1 MEGLRFSLKGCEH
14 MPAKDKERSM
24 IVLAGGRSSRMGR
37 DKSDLI
43 YRERTF
49 LDIQIEKG
57 HKLGIE
63 DILVSGYR
71 GDGCAGRLVMD
82 RFVERGP
89 LGGLEACLRQA
100 VHGRCLV
107 VSVDTPLLSVSE
119 LRKLLEAD
127 QETDLPA
134 TLLCHGDRLEPL
146 MGVYSVKL
154 ADAMAAALET
164 GNGSVL
170 ALLRKEG
177 YGVYRSAGDEAQFQ
191 NINEISQYEKLL
203 QRDETTY

>member
-1 MEGLRFSLKGCEH
+1 MSEG
-14 MPAKDKERSM
+14 KEYSM

-57 HKLGIE
+57 RKLGIE

-82 RFVERGP
+82 RFAEGGP

-100 VHGRCLV
+100 AHGRCLV
-107 VSVDTPLLSVSE
+107 VSVDVPLLSVSE
-119 LRKLLEAD
+119 LQKLLEAD
-127 QETDLPA
+127 GEMTAPA

-146 MGVYSVKL
+146 MGVYSVTL
-154 ADAMAAALET
+154 ADAMAAALAA

-191 NINEISQYEKLL
+191 NINDMSQYEKLL
-203 QRDETTY
+203 REDKNKH

>member
-1 MEGLRFSLKGCEH
+1 MSEKKGY
-14 MPAKDKERSM
+14 SM

-43 YRERTF
+43 YREQTF

-57 HKLGIE
+57 KKLGIE
-63 DILVSGYR
+63 DILVSGYK

-82 RFVERGP
+82 RFAERGP

-119 LRKLLEAD
+119 LQGLLEAD
-127 QETDLPA
+127 RETAAPA

-146 MGVYSVKL
+146 MGVYSVDL
-154 ADAMAAALET
+154 ADAMAAALAA

-191 NINEISQYEKLL
+191 NINERAQYEKLL
-203 QRDETTY
+203 RRDGITH

>member
-1 MEGLRFSLKGCEH
+1 MSEKKGY
-14 MPAKDKERSM
+14 SM

-43 YRERTF
+43 YREQTF

-57 HKLGIE
+57 RKLGIE
-63 DILVSGYR
+63 DILVSGYK

-82 RFVERGP
+82 RFAERGP

-119 LRKLLEAD
+119 LQGLLEAD
-127 QETDLPA
+127 RETVAPA

-146 MGVYSVKL
+146 MGVYSVDL
-154 ADAMAAALET
+154 ADAMAAALAA

-191 NINEISQYEKLL
+191 NINERAQYEKLL
-203 QRDETTY
+203 RRDGITN

>member
-1 MEGLRFSLKGCEH
+1 MSEKKGY
-14 MPAKDKERSM
+14 SM

-43 YRERTF
+43 YREQTF

-57 HKLGIE
+57 RKLGIE
-63 DILVSGYR
+63 DILVSGYK

-82 RFVERGP
+82 RFAERGP

-119 LRKLLEAD
+119 LQGLLEAD
-127 QETDLPA
+127 RETVAPA

-146 MGVYSVKL
+146 MGVYSVDL
-154 ADAMAAALET
+154 ADAMAAALAA

-191 NINEISQYEKLL
+191 NINERAQYEKLL
-203 QRDETTY
+203 RRDGITH

>member
-1 MEGLRFSLKGCEH
+1 MWEKKGY
-14 MPAKDKERSM
+14 SM

-43 YRERTF
+43 YREQTF

-57 HKLGIE
+57 RKLGIE
-63 DILVSGYR
+63 DILVSGYK

-82 RFVERGP
+82 RFAERGP

-100 VHGRCLV
+100 THGRCLV
-107 VSVDTPLLSVSE
+107 VSVDTPLLSVAE
-119 LRKLLEAD
+119 LQGLLEAD
-127 QETDLPA
+127 RETVAPA

-146 MGVYSVKL
+146 MGVYSVDL
-154 ADAMAAALET
+154 ADAMAAALAA

-191 NINEISQYEKLL
+191 NINERAQYEKLL
-203 QRDETTY
+203 RRDGITH

>member
-1 MEGLRFSLKGCEH
+1 MWEKKGY
-14 MPAKDKERSM
+14 SM

-43 YRERTF
+43 YREQTF

-57 HKLGIE
+57 KKLGIE
-63 DILVSGYR
+63 DILVSGYK

-82 RFVERGP
+82 RFAERGP

-119 LRKLLEAD
+119 LQGLLEAD
-127 QETDLPA
+127 RETVAPA

-146 MGVYSVKL
+146 MGVYSVDL
-154 ADAMAAALET
+154 ADAMAAALAA

-191 NINEISQYEKLL
+191 NINERAQYEKLL
-203 QRDETTY
+203 RRDGITH

>member
-1 MEGLRFSLKGCEH
+1 MWEKKGY
-14 MPAKDKERSM
+14 SM

-43 YRERTF
+43 YREQTF

-57 HKLGIE
+57 RKLGIE
-63 DILVSGYR
+63 DILVSGYK

-82 RFVERGP
+82 RFAERGP

-119 LRKLLEAD
+119 LQGLLEAD
-127 QETDLPA
+127 RETVAPA

-146 MGVYSVKL
+146 MGVYSVDL
-154 ADAMAAALET
+154 ADAMAAALAA
-164 GNGSVL
+164 GNGSAL

-191 NINEISQYEKLL
+191 NINERAQYEKLL
-203 QRDETTY
+203 RRDGITH